1 MTSISGTRVNPET
14 GKALNPEQQ
23 GLLDSQ
29 NESEEYEGMSPLAMG
44 LLQAGASMMRSGG
57 WRNTPMTTG
66 EAIGHAIPAGIGG
79 YYNQDVRNQ
88 QGEAELYERQQAEQL
103 QKQAQKKLDQEVV
116 HTQGMIAQ
124 LETIST
130 KLLSREQKRIL
141 KSQLLAGGKFA
152 EEASAKIMEI
162 LTQKRAGEPYLHEE
176 LGWVQEDK
184 DGKLEILK
192 EKDKDFKGSP
202 LGTFEIGTDE
212 SNAVLK
218 SHGITT
224 APEGTKYIDS
234 KPITVDK
241 KVLGSYLVFK
251 DDKGDE
257 IESADDTDSKD
268 KRAEYKSRK
277 EFLEENP
284 NWTIPDNAVNVA
296 LGKDGKILGY
306 QVKDSDTGVMS
317 YLGEHEKGWQQA
329 SAEHGM
335 LMTELMPVAKFKG
348 EYKGVTVPE
357 GTVNVEVKKD
367 GTITFKNKQNQEVSD
382 PTTTVLALQ
391 DPDTQDTYFWVV
403 DKNTGAKIK
412 QIDLQKKFN
421 TPIERL
427 KWNVEKQ
434 EKESKRKS
442 VDALLD
448 DLKQDFDVSD
458 TMIGYLK
465 NKSVA
470 DIDGAIT
477 EINKLY
483 TDEYSKQENIKRG
496 SDLLARY
503 GGDYNKELYYKRE
516 GDAWV
521 EYRPHSSERL
531 SGESGLRKEY
541 NQLTRDFR
549 VAARGYDGVIKG
561 LDQKNGFGDIMAI
574 TSFRIMFEPN
584 SVVRE
589 AEFEITSK
597 GAGWWEDFK
606 KTPQKFMDG
615 DKLSDQARK
624 SMKALVD
631 EYMVQIKLR
640 ANKHYS
646 TYSKI
651 AKDRGYV
658 NNAGIQNPFSTYDF
672 QASGSGDNYDDDF
685 GVTDEG

>member
-1 MTSISGTRVNPET
+1 MTESSVRWDRNDESYPPKE
-14 GKALNPEQQ
+14 KS
-23 GLLDSQ
+23 LLK
-29 NESEEYEGMSPLAMG
+29 SEEEKEYEGLSPLAMG
-44 LLQAGASMMRSGG
+44 LLQAGASMMRNSG
-57 WRNTPMTTG
+57 WRNTPMTTS

-88 QGEAELYERQQAEQL
+88 QEEQQQALLNQAK
-103 QKQAQKKLDQEVV
+103 QKQDLALAQ
-116 HTQGMIAQ
+116 TQSMIAQ
-124 LETIST
+124 LDTIDS
-130 KLLSREQKRIL
+130 KLLNREQKRIL
-141 KSQLLAGGKFA
+141 KSQLLAGGKIA
-152 EEASAKIMEI
+152 EEASKKIMEI
-162 LTQKRAGEPYLHEE
+162 LTQKRAGEPYSHPD

-184 DGKLEILK
+184 DGKLTVL
-192 EKDKDFKGSP
+192 KDKDLDFKGSP
-202 LGTFEIGTDE
+202 LGTFEIGTE
-212 SNAVLK
+212 EANKVLT
-218 SHGITT
+218 SHGITNT
-224 APEGTKYIDS
+224 PEGTFYIDA

-241 KVLGSYLVFK
+241 KVLGSHIVFK
-251 DDKGDE
+251 DKKGDE
-257 IESADDTDSKD
+257 LETADVTDSKG
-268 KRAEYKSRK
+268 KRAEYKSRE
-277 EFLEENP
+277 EFLEQNP

-296 LGKDGKILGY
+296 IDKSGKILGY
-306 QVKDSDTGVMS
+306 QIEDSKGGIS
-317 YLGEHEKGWQQA
+317 YL
-329 SAEHGM
+329 AEHSGSWKQAQAQHSM
-335 LMTELMPVAKFKG
+335 LQTELMNVDKFKQLELG
-348 EYKGVTVPE
+348 KNVNIPE
-357 GTVNVEVKKD
+357 GTVNVKWNKKTGD
-367 GTITFKNKQNQEVSD
+367 LEFLNAQNNPVAD

-403 DKNTGAKIK
+403 DKNTGKKIK
-412 QIDLQKKFN
+412 EIDLQKKFN

-448 DLKQDFDVSD
+448 DLKQDFGVSD

-503 GGDYNKELYYKRE
+503 GGNYNKELYYKRE

-561 LDQKNGFGDIMAI
+561 LDQENGFGDIMAI

-615 DKLSDQARK
+615 DKLSTEARK

-631 EYMVQIKLR
+631 EYMKQIKIR
-640 ANKHYS
+640 ANKHYK

-651 AKDRGYV
+651 AKDRNYV
-658 NNAGIQNPFSTYDF
+658 DNAGIENPFSTYDF
-672 QASGSGDNYDDDF
+672 QASGSENNYDDDF
-685 GVTDEG
+685 GVKP